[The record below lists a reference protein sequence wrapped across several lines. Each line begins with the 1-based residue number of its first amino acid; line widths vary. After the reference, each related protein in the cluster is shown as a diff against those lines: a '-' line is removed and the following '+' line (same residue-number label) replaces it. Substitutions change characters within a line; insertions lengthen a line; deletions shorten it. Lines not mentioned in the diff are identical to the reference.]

1 MPKQCII
8 CNKVAGSREHVFPA
22 ALGGRRTNKQIYCGP
37 HNNGF
42 GPLASIIAHQ
52 LKPINALLAVRPDR
66 ADKAEPFIYETETGE
81 RLRLFAGSVQRTD
94 SDPGHSGTMRVQLS
108 LGGTEGLRAVA
119 YIALT
124 FFAHHFQDFARLDQ
138 LAPVKNFV
146 LGAELNNFVWWESAE
161 TAGKLPANPFKF
173 GHTIQLIT
181 DGETQQAAAIV
192 SLFQALTFGVALGTL
207 SDMPSKTVTV
217 FIDPHADHPP
227 DDIRVEMAND
237 VTTKLKKP
245 EPLQAHLRRTIFE
258 GDGQAALGNLFQKIE
273 RWKFDQDMEPI
284 KQRIAAASSDRNNL
298 ALEVEKIVGE
308 EAGRVLRL
316 ARHVVDDLNA
326 REGDKPHMKPIIAIL
341 EAQIAEDPKRPS
353 GLSALAESAI
363 GLAAIE
369 LALALLDELKTT
381 PVDLDLLWKYF
392 SSGPGAYV
400 VGQALFRPIAGAL
413 EMQHQ

>member
-1 MPKQCII
+1 MPRQCII

-42 GPLASIIAHQ
+42 GPLASIIAQQ

-94 SDPGHSGTMRVQLS
+94 IDPEFSGAMRIQLS
-108 LGGTEGLRAVA
+108 LGGTEGLRAIA

-146 LGAELNNFVWWESAE
+146 LGAELNDFAWWESAE
-161 TAGKLPANPFKF
+161 RAGKLPANPFKF

-207 SDMPSKTVTV
+207 VGMPSKTVTV

-227 DDIRVEMAND
+227 DDICVEIANE
-237 VTTKLKKP
+237 VAAVLKKP
-245 EPLQAHLRRTIFE
+245 KPLQGHLRQTIH
-258 GDGQAALGNLFQKIE
+258 GGQGQAALSNLFQKIE
-273 RWKFDQDMEPI
+273 RWKFDQDMAPI
-284 KQRIAAASSDRNNL
+284 KQRIAAVSSDRNKL
-298 ALEVEKIVGE
+298 AFEVEKIVGE

-326 REGDKPHMKPIIAIL
+326 REGNKPFMKPIIAIL
-341 EAQIAEDPKRPS
+341 DAQIAEDPKRPS
-353 GLSALAESAI
+353 GLSVLAESAI

-369 LALALLDELKTT
+369 LALALIDELKTT
-381 PVDLDLLWKYF
+381 PVDLDLLWKCF
-392 SSGPGAYV
+392 SSGPGAYI
-400 VGQALFRPIAGAL
+400 VGQALFRPISGAL
-413 EMQHQ
+413 QM